1 MQALIRNHKDFGAGL
16 LYLGFAIAALWIG
29 RKYALGSAGRM
40 GPGFFP
46 TALAVLLAAI
56 GAVSL
61 IRAFLR
67 PGPAITGFAWKPLVL
82 VLGGTAL
89 FGALINTGGLVIALL
104 ALVLPS
110 AAASEKFRFDW
121 WAVLGLVALIA
132 FCALVFVKGLGVP
145 APLIGSWFE

>member
-16 LYLGFAIAALWIG
+16 LYLGFAVAALWIG

-46 TALAVLLAAI
+46 TMLAVLLAAI
-56 GAVSL
+56 GAISL

-67 PGPAITGFAWKPLVL
+67 PGPAITGFAWKPLAL
-82 VLGGTAL
+82 VLTGTAL
-89 FGALINTGGLVIALL
+89 FGTLINTAGLVIALL
-104 ALVLPS
+104 ALVLLS

-121 WAVLGLVALIA
+121 WAVLGLVGLIA
-132 FCALVFVKGLGVP
+132 FCSLVFVNGLGVP

>member
-16 LYLGFAIAALWIG
+16 LYLGFAVAALWIG

-61 IRAFLR
+61 VRAFVQ
-67 PGPAITGFAWKPLVL
+67 PGPAITGFAWKPLAL

-121 WAVLGLVALIA
+121 WAVLGLVGLIA
-132 FCALVFVKGLGVP
+132 FCSLVFVKGLGVQ